1 MGFVLSQVV
10 TDPGLLTVE
19 VGTTQLLF
27 RNDLTS
33 CSLDEGRTTKE
44 HSGLVLDHNDLI
56 RHGRNICPASSATA
70 HHHCDLRDSCSRH
83 LGLIVENSSKM
94 VTVREYVILLGQE
107 STG

>member
-56 RHGRNICPASSATA
+56 RHGRNICPASSATS
-70 HHHCDLRDSCSRH
+70 HHYCDLRDSCSRH
-83 LGLIVENSSKM
+83 LSLIVENSSEM
-94 VTVREYVILLGQE
+94 VTVREDVILLGQE

>member
-1 MGFVLSQVV
+1 VV
-10 TDPGLLTVE
+10 TDSGLLTVE
-19 VGTTQLLF
+19 VGTAQLLF

-56 RHGRNICPASSATA
+56 RHCRNIRTASSATA
-70 HHHCDLRDSCSRH
+70 HHDCDLRDSCSRH
-83 LGLIVENSSKM
+83 LGLIVENSSEM
-94 VTVREYVILLGQE
+94 VTVREDVILLGQE